1 MIDFY
6 YWPTSN
12 GRKVAI
18 MFEETGIEFR
28 LVPTD
33 ITRGAQFEPEFL
45 ALNPN
50 NKVPVIV
57 DADGPDGVPLA
68 LFESGAIL
76 EYLAHKSGRFMPA
89 GERNHWIAKQWLMF
103 QMGTIG
109 PLWGQHGHFSH
120 YSPQKV
126 PYAIERYLKE
136 ILRQLDVMNYRL
148 KTVPYLAGNEYT
160 IADIASYPWV
170 ITYERRDIDIGAY
183 PHVAQWLETV
193 GAREAVQRGMALMT
207 EDDRRDKPDANFL
220 DNYFGEAQH
229 QRRS

>member
-6 YWPTSN
+6 YWPTPN

-76 EYLAHKSGRFMPA
+76 EPTFPR
-89 GERNHWIAKQWLMF
+89 
-103 QMGTIG
+103 
-109 PLWGQHGHFSH
+109 
-120 YSPQKV
+120 
-126 PYAIERYLKE
+126 
-136 ILRQLDVMNYRL
+136 
-148 KTVPYLAGNEYT
+148 
-160 IADIASYPWV
+160 
-170 ITYERRDIDIGAY
+170 
-183 PHVAQWLETV
+183 
-193 GAREAVQRGMALMT
+193 
-207 EDDRRDKPDANFL
+207 
-220 DNYFGEAQH
+220 
-229 QRRS
+229 